1 MTRHLLD
8 IKKLTTCFAS
18 TQGIA
23 KAVDTVSL
31 SFMQGETLAIV
42 GESGCGKTVLAL
54 SILGLIP
61 DPPGRV
67 TEGSI
72 MYKGKDLLD
81 MSEAELMR
89 VRGNHISMIF
99 QEPMTALNP
108 VFRIDDQIAEPLRL
122 HQNYAKKEALAQAVE
137 SLSVVGIPN
146 PAKIARSYPHELS
159 GGMRQRVMIAMAL
172 ACNPDI
178 LIADEPTTALDVT
191 IQAQILDLMNELKS
205 RMNGSLMLITHDLG
219 VVARMAQRVAVM
231 YSGKI
236 VEMADVK
243 TLYRNP
249 LHPYTQG
256 LLASVPT
263 MGETA
268 RLGAIPGIVPSIFDL
283 PEGCRFHPRC
293 PKAYQKCSLML
304 PPCWNRNPDAS
315 CVAGSTRIRP
325 WPLCSNSLTS
335 QSTSRSPAV
344 CWAFRLE

>member
-1 MTRHLLD
+1 MNETLLD
-8 IKKLTTCFAS
+8 IQKLTTCFS
-18 TQGIA
+18 SPQGIA

-67 TEGSI
+67 TEGNI
-72 MYKGKDLLD
+72 LYRGQDLLN
-81 MSEAELMR
+81 MTENELR
-89 VRGNHISMIF
+89 KVRGNHISMIF

-108 VFRIDDQIAEPLRL
+108 VFRVDDQIAEPLRL
-122 HQNYAKKEALAQAVE
+122 HQGFNKIEALEKAVE
-137 SLSVVGIPN
+137 TLDLVGIPN
-146 PAKIARSYPHELS
+146 ATKIAKSYPHELS

-191 IQAQILDLMNELKS
+191 IQAQILDLMNDLQT
-205 RMNGSLMLITHDLG
+205 RMNSSLMLITHDLG

-236 VEMADVK
+236 VELSEAGK
-243 TLYRNP
+243 LYDTP

-263 MGETA
+263 MGDTTQ
-268 RLGAIPGIVPSIFDL
+268 LIPIPGIVPSIFNL

-293 PKAYQKCSLML
+293 PKAFAKCSSIL
-304 PPCWNRNPDAS
+304 PPLIQAESGHHVRCW
-315 CVAGSTRIRP
+315 
-325 WPLCSNSLTS
+325 LY
-335 QSTSRSPAV
+335 
-344 CWAFRLE
+344 E

>member
-1 MTRHLLD
+1 MSDILLD
-8 IKKLTTCFAS
+8 IRKLTTCFS
-18 TQGIA
+18 SPQGIA

-54 SILGLIP
+54 SILGLVP
-61 DPPGRV
+61 DPPGRI
-67 TEGSI
+67 TEGNV
-72 MYKGKDLLD
+72 YYRGADLLD
-81 MSEAELMR
+81 MSEAELR
-89 VRGNHISMIF
+89 QVRGNQISMIF

-108 VFRIDDQIAEPLRL
+108 VFRINDQIAEPLRL
-122 HQNYAKKEALAQAVE
+122 HQGFSKEEAQDKAVDALT
-137 SLSVVGIPN
+137 LVGIPN
-146 PAKIARSYPHELS
+146 PGKIATAYPHELS

-172 ACNPDI
+172 ACNPDL

-191 IQAQILDLMNELKS
+191 IQAQILDLMNDLKA

-236 VEMADVK
+236 VELSNVVP
-243 TLYRNP
+243 LYGNP

-263 MGETA
+263 MGDKA
-268 RLGAIPGIVPSIFDL
+268 DLNPIPGIVPSIFNL

-293 PKAYQKCSLML
+293 PHAHAKCSFML
-304 PPCWNRNPDAS
+304 PPLTEPEPNRFVRCW
-315 CVAGSTRIRP
+315 
-325 WPLCSNSLTS
+325 LY
-335 QSTSRSPAV
+335 
-344 CWAFRLE
+344 E

>member
-1 MTRHLLD
+1 MSAPLLD
-8 IKKLTTCFAS
+8 IRKLTTCFS
-18 TQGIA
+18 SPQGIA

-61 DPPGRV
+61 DPPGRI
-67 TEGSI
+67 TDGEIIYDGQ
-72 MYKGKDLLD
+72 DLLD
-81 MSEAELMR
+81 LSENELR
-89 VRGNHISMIF
+89 EVRGNKISMIF

-108 VFRIDDQIAEPLRL
+108 VFRINDQIAEPLRL
-122 HQNYAKKEALAQAVE
+122 HQGLTKEEALAQ
-137 SLSVVGIPN
+137 SVDALDLVGIPN
-146 PAKIARSYPHELS
+146 PAKIAQAYPHELS

-191 IQAQILDLMNELKS
+191 IQAQIIDLMNELKG

-236 VEMADVK
+236 VELSTVDSIYDK
-243 TLYRNP
+243 P

-263 MGETA
+263 
-268 RLGAIPGIVPSIFDL
+268 LGDKASLNPIPGIVPSIFNR
-283 PEGCRFHPRC
+283 PQGCRFHPRC
-293 PKAYQKCSLML
+293 PKAFAKCSLIL
-304 PPCWNRNPDAS
+304 PPLLEPEPGRHVRCWLYED
-315 CVAGSTRIRP
+315 
-325 WPLCSNSLTS
+325 
-335 QSTSRSPAV
+335 
-344 CWAFRLE
+344 

>member
-1 MTRHLLD
+1 MTKPLLD
-8 IKKLTTCFAS
+8 IDKLTTCFS
-18 TQGIA
+18 SHQGIA

-67 TEGSI
+67 TEGRI
-72 MYKGKDLLD
+72 LYRGKDLLD
-81 MSEAELMR
+81 MSDTELMQ

-108 VFRIDDQIAEPLRL
+108 VFRVNDQIAEPLRL
-122 HQNYAKKEALAQAVE
+122 HQGFSKNEALDKAVDA
-137 SLSVVGIPN
+137 LDMVGIPN
-146 PAKIARSYPHELS
+146 PTAIAKTYPHELS

-191 IQAQILDLMNELKS
+191 IQAQIIDLMNDLTGKMHS
-205 RMNGSLMLITHDLG
+205 SLMLITHDLG

-236 VEMADVK
+236 VELANVNSI
-243 TLYRNP
+243 YASP

-263 MGETA
+263 LGDTQ
-268 RLGAIPGIVPSIFDL
+268 RLNPIPGIVPSIFNR
-283 PEGCRFHPRC
+283 PQGCRFHPRC

-304 PPCWNRNPDAS
+304 PPLFEPEPGHTVRCW
-315 CVAGSTRIRP
+315 
-325 WPLCSNSLTS
+325 LY
-335 QSTSRSPAV
+335 
-344 CWAFRLE
+344 EE

>member
-1 MTRHLLD
+1 MSDTLLD
-8 IKKLTTCFAS
+8 IRKLTTCFS
-18 TQGIA
+18 SQQGIA

-67 TEGSI
+67 TEGSVL
-72 MYKGKDLLD
+72 YRGQDLLD
-81 MSEAELMR
+81 LSESELR
-89 VRGNHISMIF
+89 EVRGNNISMIF

-108 VFRIDDQIAEPLRL
+108 VFRINDQIAEPLML
-122 HQNYAKKEALAQAVE
+122 HQDFSREEALAKAIDA
-137 SLSVVGIPN
+137 LDLVGIPN
-146 PAKIARSYPHELS
+146 PAKIARAYPHELS

-191 IQAQILDLMNELKS
+191 IQAQIIDLMNELKE
-205 RMNGSLMLITHDLG
+205 RMKGSLMLITHDLG

-236 VEMADVK
+236 VELSNVGP
-243 TLYRNP
+243 LYEKP

-256 LLASVPT
+256 LLSSVP
-263 MGETA
+263 
-268 RLGAIPGIVPSIFDL
+268 RLRDRAELNPIPGIVPSIFDL

-293 PKAYQKCSLML
+293 PKAFAKCSLIL
-304 PPCWNRNPDAS
+304 PPLTEPEPGRHVRCWLYED
-315 CVAGSTRIRP
+315 
-325 WPLCSNSLTS
+325 
-335 QSTSRSPAV
+335 
-344 CWAFRLE
+344 

>member
-1 MTRHLLD
+1 MTKPLLD
-8 IKKLTTCFAS
+8 IRELTTCFSSA
-18 TQGIA
+18 QGIA
-23 KAVDTVSL
+23 KAVDNVSL

-67 TEGSI
+67 TDGTI
-72 MYKGKDLLD
+72 MYRDKDLLD
-81 MSEAELMR
+81 LSEHELMR
-89 VRGNHISMIF
+89 IRGNAISMIF

-122 HQNYAKKEALAQAVE
+122 HQGFGNREALDKAVDA
-137 SLSVVGIPN
+137 LKLVGIPN
-146 PAKIARSYPHELS
+146 PAKIAKSYPHELS

-191 IQAQILDLMNELKS
+191 IQAQILDLMDDLKQ

-236 VEMADVK
+236 VELAGANE
-243 TLYRNP
+243 LYAEP
-249 LHPYTQG
+249 LHPYTKG
-256 LLASVPT
+256 LLASMPSL
-263 MGETA
+263 GET
-268 RLGAIPGIVPSIFDL
+268 RELNPIPGIVPSIFDL
-283 PEGCRFHPRC
+283 PQGCRFHPRC
-293 PKAYQKCSLML
+293 PKAYEKCSLML
-304 PPCWNRNPDAS
+304 PPLYEPKPGRKVRCWLYED
-315 CVAGSTRIRP
+315 
-325 WPLCSNSLTS
+325 
-335 QSTSRSPAV
+335 
-344 CWAFRLE
+344 

>member
-1 MTRHLLD
+1 MSTPLLD
-8 IKKLTTCFAS
+8 IRKLTTCFS
-18 TQGIA
+18 SPQGIA

-31 SFMQGETLAIV
+31 AFMQGETLAVV

-72 MYKGKDLLD
+72 LYRGQDLLD
-81 MSEAELMR
+81 MEENELR
-89 VRGNHISMIF
+89 TIRGNHISMIF

-108 VFRIDDQIAEPLRL
+108 VFRINDQIAEPLRL
-122 HQNYAKKEALAQAVE
+122 HQGYGKAEALEKAVSALE
-137 SLSVVGIPN
+137 LVGIPN
-146 PAKIARSYPHELS
+146 PAKIARAYPHELS

-191 IQAQILDLMNELKS
+191 IQSQIIDLMNDLKE

-236 VEMADVK
+236 VELSTSK
-243 TLYRNP
+243 SLYAKP

-263 MGETA
+263 MGDKTD
-268 RLGAIPGIVPSIFDL
+268 LTPIPGIVPSIFDR
-283 PEGCRFHPRC
+283 PAGCSFHPRC
-293 PKAYQKCSLML
+293 PHAHAKCSLIQ
-304 PPCWNRNPDAS
+304 PPLMEAEPGRHVRCW
-315 CVAGSTRIRP
+315 
-325 WPLCSNSLTS
+325 LY
-335 QSTSRSPAV
+335 
-344 CWAFRLE
+344 E